1 MVGHQA
7 CAPPKKLD
15 PSRSDPPFSQE
26 QNSVAMLPGKVTVA
40 WCQWLSA
47 IILATSEAEIGRIK
61 VRGQPGQIVHK
72 TSISKITRAK

>member
-1 MVGHQA
+1 
-7 CAPPKKLD
+7 
-15 PSRSDPPFSQE
+15 
-26 QNSVAMLPGKVTVA
+26 MLPGKVTVA